1 MSGECLT
8 DVGQGWLIGGV
19 VVLGYLAL
27 LATVGLAE
35 RARERFGQRRT
46 ASLFY
51 QTPLLAGITM
61 GSGVGVA
68 LALGPSWSE
77 HARRA
82 LDGVPGTE
90 AVLVSAVVTV
100 VAAVWAVVVATQLP
114 AALRH
119 ARQRQETIER
129 LRRDGTRWRLGCAAR
144 RSGYRRTGA
153 KWLSSPIFGEP
164 STSSSI
170 PRSSTS
176 SSRRNGTR
184 RRSRSHPR

>member
-119 ARQRQETIER
+119 AR
-129 LRRDGTRWRLGCAAR
+129 
-144 RSGYRRTGA
+144 RRTGA